1 MASEFF
7 NNSWLSSFE
16 LKKIHS
22 AAHEIGAQ
30 ISRNIQE
37 GVVTIAE
44 KNHRQKRAL
53 GHKVKKVKGG
63 GGEGSWIL

>member
-7 NNSWLSSFE
+7 NNSWMTTVE
-16 LKKIHS
+16 KQA

-44 KNHRQKRAL
+44 KNHRP
-53 GHKVKKVKGG
+53 
-63 GGEGSWIL
+63 